1 MKRIIKANR
10 LEDIERQEQEYNA
23 KIAPLKQK
31 EAEQFD
37 QYKKAAEGVRNR
49 IEANVLQ
56 AIGDT
61 KLDLDVRVNQR
72 WKDGEYEVRI
82 SANDRNHFDDK
93 VALSWHW
100 EAKLEDG
107 QVTYDS
113 GSWSGLKAITPEQLD
128 DLQESVRVLKKL
140 QTIDWASMLKTDPEE
155 TRYERFVDKEN
166 AMQVRQLEKEKP
178 NFAQLKK
185 EAQIEDIV
193 GTNKVIFVRGLYDS
207 NYGSGYFNGYL
218 QIVSETPGSYNVR
231 MFSKYDVERA
241 SNPSDPE
248 QGTIYKNYFGRQLTS
263 GATYRKL
270 KKNVLNAIVT
280 PIDIVDLDFILGE
293 V

>member
-1 MKRIIKANR
+1 MLRIIKASR
-10 LEDIERQEQEYNA
+10 LEDIERQEQEYDA

-31 EAEQFD
+31 EAEQLE

-61 KLDLDVRVNQR
+61 KLDLDVRVDQR

-113 GSWSGLKAITPEQLD
+113 GSWSGLKAITSEQLD
-128 DLQESVRVLKKL
+128 DLQESVRILKKL

-155 TRYERFVDKEN
+155 TKYERFVDREN
-166 AMQVRQLEKEKP
+166 AMQVRQLEKERP

-193 GTNKVIFVRGLYDS
+193 GTNKVIYVDGLSDS
-207 NYGSGYFNGYL
+207 NDRSGYFRGYL
-218 QIVSETPGSYNVR
+218 QLVSENPGSYNVR
-231 MFSKYDVERA
+231 MFSKFEVDA
-241 SNPSDPE
+241 AADPNME
-248 QGTIYKNYFGRQLTS
+248 SHDAYKRYVTRWLEN
-263 GATYRKL
+263 GATHRKL
-270 KKNVLNAIVT
+270 KKNVLQSIVN